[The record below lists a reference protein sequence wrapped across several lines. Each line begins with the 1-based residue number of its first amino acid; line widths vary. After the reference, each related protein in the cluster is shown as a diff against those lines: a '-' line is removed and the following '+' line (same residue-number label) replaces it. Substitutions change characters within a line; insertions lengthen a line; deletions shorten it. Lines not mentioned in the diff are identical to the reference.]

1 MTAITHV
8 VNYTVRSETQIDSP
22 NECDWRQHIEINH
35 ACEIALDR
43 VSKWHAQGGEV
54 VYQVGALTIRKDA
67 EKQIYFGLLTEKING
82 SEHALVTI
90 KLLLEQCQC
99 QDMYREIS
107 DYLLDDCQS
116 RLNRLK

>member
-22 NECDWRQHIEINH
+22 TECDWRQHVEINH
-35 ACEIALDR
+35 ACEIALNR
-43 VSKWHAQGGEV
+43 ISKWHSNSGQV
-54 VYQVGALTIRKDA
+54 VYEVGPLTIRKAQD
-67 EKQIYFGLLTEKING
+67 KNVYFGLLTEKING
-82 SEHALVTI
+82 SEHALVTM

-99 QDMYREIS
+99 PDVFREIS